1 MSFFQN
7 LLMKKM
13 LKSQMKGVPEAEQQK
28 MMNMVEQNPDLFMN
42 IAKEV
47 EAKMKEGKDQRA
59 ATMEVIQKYQADL
72 KGLLK

>member
-28 MMNMVEQNPDLFMN
+28 MMDMVEQNPDLFMN

-59 ATMEVIQKYQADL
+59 ATMEVVEKYQADL

>member
-28 MMNMVEQNPDLFMN
+28 MMDMVEQNPDLFMN

-59 ATMEVIQKYQADL
+59 ATMEVVQKYQADL